1 MKLSFKNRIALN
13 YLWATSAVVAVVFLL
28 VYFIVR
34 QTIYEN
40 VDRVLSIEAYKHTAE
55 VSIVGDSIFFINK
68 GEWEE
73 REHREAQVLPVFIQL
88 MGPQGNLM
96 DKSPNLK
103 DQALKFLNNT
113 DEAIHLDAML
123 NEEALR
129 QIQIPLQNKGATKGY
144 IIAAMSMQANYE
156 ALRRLAWVELISFPV
171 VLVILFFITRRL
183 AARSIRP
190 IMEITKTARRTS
202 QKKLDERVPL
212 PETEDELYE
221 LSEAINNLLDRI
233 QHAFQGEKQFTSNA
247 SHELRTPLA
256 ALRGN
261 FEVLLRKDRE
271 VSDYKQ
277 SIEKSLQQIDRMSD
291 LSEQLL
297 TLARMDSE
305 SVASQKQA
313 IGLLIEESLSDYEE
327 LIAAKEIHVKL
338 KYQNLEAAEVPEN
351 LSFLILK
358 NIIGNA
364 LKYSPAHGQLSI
376 ELKRAQSKLIC
387 TISDEGPG
395 INTEEQGEIF
405 KAFYR
410 ADEARKSDNV
420 GSGLG
425 LSIASRAAEAINA
438 SIELKSKP
446 GAGSSF
452 SLIFNH
458 S

>member
-1 MKLSFKNRIALN
+1 MTLSFKNRIAFY
-13 YLWATSAVVAVVFLL
+13 YLFASSAVIALVFLL
-28 VYFIVR
+28 LYVIVR
-34 QTIYEN
+34 KTVYEN
-40 VDRVLSIEAYKHTAE
+40 LDRVLSIEAYKHTSE
-55 VSIVGDSIFFINK
+55 VSFRGDSIYFTNK
-68 GEWEE
+68 DEWEE

-88 MGPQGNLM
+88 MGPRGRLM

-103 DQALKFLNNT
+103 GQSLAFFPQKN
-113 DEAIHLDAML
+113 EAYHLDALL
-123 NEEALR
+123 NDEALR
-129 QIQIPLQNKGATKGY
+129 QIQIPLQNQGQIQGY
-144 IIAAMSMQANYE
+144 IIAAMSMQAYTE
-156 ALRRLAWVELISFPV
+156 ALNRLAWVELISFPV
-171 VLVILFFITRRL
+171 VLVILFLVTRRL
-183 AARSIRP
+183 ADRSIRP
-190 IMEITKTARRTS
+190 IKEITATAQKTSKTQLS
-202 QKKLDERVPL
+202 ERVKL
-212 PETEDELYE
+212 PEISDELYD
-221 LSEAINNLLDRI
+221 LSLAINNLLDRI
-233 QHAFQGEKQFTSNA
+233 QHAFQGEKQFTSSA

-271 VSDYKQ
+271 VSDYKE
-277 SIEKSLQQIDRMSD
+277 SIVKSLQQIDRMSD

-305 SVASQKQA
+305 SVESQKQS

-327 LIAAKEIHVKL
+327 LIASKQLKVKL
-338 KYQNLEAAEVPEN
+338 DYQNLEASEVPEN

-364 LKYSPAHGQLSI
+364 LKYSPPGGILSI
-376 ELKRAQSKLIC
+376 VLKSQQHNLIC
-387 TISDEGPG
+387 SISDQGPG
-395 INTEEQGEIF
+395 IKEDEQGEIF

-410 ADEARKSDNV
+410 TNEARNGENF

-446 GAGSSF
+446 GEGSSF
-452 SLIFNH
+452 SLIFTH